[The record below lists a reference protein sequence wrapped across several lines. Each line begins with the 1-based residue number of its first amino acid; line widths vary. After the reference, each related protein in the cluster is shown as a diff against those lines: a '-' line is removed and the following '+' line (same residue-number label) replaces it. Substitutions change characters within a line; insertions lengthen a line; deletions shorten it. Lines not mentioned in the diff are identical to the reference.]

1 MSKIE
6 EGIDMADKPQ
16 VCDTTWA
23 LIHLLTGQRQFMNLN
38 YIRVNSDHQFLPVIK
53 TFADFV

>member
-6 EGIDMADKPQ
+6 EGIDIADKPQ

-23 LIHLLTGQRQFMNLN
+23 LLHFLTGQHQFMNLN
-38 YIRVNSDHQFLPVIK
+38 YVSVNSDQLFLPLIK
-53 TFADFV
+53 HLADF

>member
-6 EGIDMADKPQ
+6 EGIDIADKPQ

-23 LIHLLTGQRQFMNLN
+23 SYTLITGQRQFMNVN
-38 YIRVNSDHQFLPVIK
+38 YVRVNSDHQFLPLSK
-53 TFADFV
+53 NLADF